1 MEAPLIKRKK
11 KGMSVYNRLVA
22 LWLISFLFS
31 GLDAAVAHAG
41 STKGVE
47 ALTAAQQ
54 TPAGPVLKSEA
65 LEIQLNGRVLLFRVD
80 TRQESWID
88 VSSLV
93 SRRFETDQNEGRYE
107 RHRIW
112 DFYPEELR
120 WEMKDIRDDTV
131 DAGELPTNEPL
142 DQVSFLYFVRT
153 LDLEV
158 GETYEFD
165 RYFQESGNPV
175 VLKVLRRETVTVPAG
190 TFDTIVVQPIIQT
203 GGLFSEGGQA
213 EVYFTD
219 DDRRLLVQMRS
230 RVPVIGSMNLHL
242 QEYMPGEAAMPGAT
256 GGR

>member
-1 MEAPLIKRKK
+1 MEVLGIEEVRGRPTYHL
-11 KGMSVYNRLVA
+11 RL
-22 LWLISFLFS
+22 
-31 GLDAAVAHAG
+31 
-41 STKGVE
+41 
-47 ALTAAQQ
+47 
-54 TPAGPVLKSEA
+54 
-65 LEIQLNGRVLLFRVD
+65 QLNGRVLLFRVD

-153 LDLEV
+153 LELEV

-190 TFDTIVVQPIIQT
+190 TFPAYRVEVTGTPQP
-203 GGLFSEGGQA
+203 LS
-213 EVYFTD
+213 
-219 DDRRLLVQMRS
+219 LLVRRDAPHILLRQEMTGA
-230 RVPVIGSMNLHL
+230 PVVIELTEM
-242 QEYMPGEAAMPGAT
+242 
-256 GGR
+256 